1 MSFTPI
7 KSFVDP
13 TFFSEL
19 AKFKLETA
27 KLSEATVDI
36 SGSMSVPVAGGRPA
50 ALRLSRDSFASDSPA
65 VSSSLLSFD
74 IPGKLTN
81 LNTIEGFKELDKAGL
96 LKGHADELISAFET
110 KEIFKDLRQLLQFH
124 VITFSDL
131 KKYKYYYWFCF
142 PALAWKSRAR
152 RISGGDVH
160 LNEMIA
166 KWTRNQSQSDQLI
179 FIINDN
185 GTELLPFAN
194 LQFSRPEGMLKIG
207 MIDFASTEAIGYPW
221 HLHNL
226 VALLKKLGFDR
237 AEVYIYRDHPSQ
249 VKVTLSS
256 YWIEIGLDGTDLSNH
271 GSVGWE
277 RTSEGKLMPK
287 VSDLAALASPLDLAS
302 QAVDLNLKLMKWRAA
317 PQINLDIL
325 KSTSCLLLGAGTL
338 GCYVSRGL
346 MAWGV
351 RKITFIDNGTV
362 SYSNPV
368 RQPLYTLEDCIA
380 GAYKAEAAAKALT
393 RVYPGVDAHGLRL
406 DVPMAGHPVTNELKQ
421 HEDYVQL
428 LEQVRKHDVIFL
440 LMDSRESRWLPT
452 VMSSALGKLVINVA
466 IGFDSYV
473 VMRHGCQT
481 QSPRTEAEPT
491 TQEDDRETSAEPLG
505 CYFCND
511 VVAPIDSTSRQ
522 SLDQMCTV
530 TRPGVAQLAS
540 GHAVEL
546 FASVLQHDLG
556 KKAPANATSTLGP
569 VYHQLRG
576 FLTNHDT
583 MPIWGPAFE
592 QCSACGREVIDTFTA
607 DGWEFVKRALNDNEY
622 LSELSG
628 LRDLQEG
635 AAALE
640 LESDDGLE

>member
-7 KSFVDP
+7 KSFVEP
-13 TFFSEL
+13 TFFAEL
-19 AKFKLETA
+19 GKFKLETA
-27 KLSEATVDI
+27 KLSEASIDI
-36 SGSMSVPVAGGRPA
+36 SGSIAMPVVGGRPA
-50 ALRLSRDSFASDSPA
+50 AMRLSRDSFATESTTVD
-65 VSSSLLSFD
+65 SSLLMFET
-74 IPGKLTN
+74 PGRLTN
-81 LNTIEGFKELDKAGL
+81 LNTIEAFKELDKAAL
-96 LKGHADELISAFET
+96 LKGHADELISS
-110 KEIFKDLRQLLQFH
+110 IDSLDILGDLRKLVQFH

-142 PALAWKSRAR
+142 PALAWKSSAR
-152 RISGGDVH
+152 RIGNGDAQ
-160 LNEMIA
+160 LNTLIA
-166 KWTRNQSQSDQLI
+166 EWIRHQKQSDQLA
-179 FIINDN
+179 FVINET
-185 GTELLPFAN
+185 GTELQTLATLKSSHPA
-194 LQFSRPEGMLKIG
+194 GVKIG
-207 MIDFASTEAIGYPW
+207 VVDFASTEPAEYPW
-221 HLHNL
+221 HLRNL
-226 VALLKKLGFDR
+226 TALLTRLGFDKV
-237 AEVYIYRDHPSQ
+237 EVYVYRDHPSQ
-249 VKVTLSS
+249 RKSVESS
-256 YWIEIGLDGTDLSNH
+256 YWIEIDLGPKITDNQ
-271 GSVGWE
+271 GAAGWE
-277 RTSEGKLMPK
+277 RTSDGKLMPK

-351 RKITFIDNGTV
+351 RKITFVDNGTV

-380 GAYKAEAAAKALT
+380 GAGKADAAAKALH
-393 RVYPGVDAHGLRL
+393 RIYPGVDARGLHL
-406 DVPMAGHPVTNELKQ
+406 DVPMAGHPVTNEPKQ
-421 HEDYVQL
+421 RKDYEEL
-428 LEQVRKHDVIFL
+428 LEQVRTHDAVFL

-452 VMSSALGKLVINVA
+452 VMASALGKLVINVA

-473 VMRHGCQT
+473 VMRHGCQKQKIGQGSHPAMHGGASST
-481 QSPRTEAEPT
+481 H
-491 TQEDDRETSAEPLG
+491 DEPLG

-546 FASVLQHDLG
+546 FASVLQHELG
-556 KKAPANATSTLGP
+556 QRAPANAPSTLGP

-592 QCSACGREVIDTFTA
+592 QCSGCGHAVIDTFDT
-607 DGWEFVKRALNDNEY
+607 DGWDFVKQALNDNEY

-628 LRDLQEG
+628 LKGIQEG
-635 AAALE
+635 AAALD